1 MQLFKTLEDA
11 KGFLE
16 GLETDLDRI
25 DCLDYL
31 ILELEERTNAS
42 DTEELVKFTSDTSGS
57 FESLDE
63 WNLMLPSL
71 KSYRGGL
78 MKIHFEEFE
87 ERFERSFPPGRRLRF
102 PVPSSEGELTKTVRL
117 IGQGTPSKVH
127 EYLVWLLGVFE
138 KDETSGGWILREEET
153 WRLVLDWRD
162 EKEEQEEEQEE
173 DWGEALWKVMNITDE
188 FIEYLKNE
196 EGLYFRSAMTNSV
209 EIVEEN
215 ATEGNRTPSG
225 PRELIPWLG
234 TRKQLEKLLTL
245 LYQNQIISNPEVD
258 SMVSTHFWDGKN
270 QNRYDSPSPSDGDS
284 LEMISWTGTQAQLK
298 KLFYLLANDVEG
310 RLLEWDEI
318 RNTVIC
324 EHFFN
329 EKKKK
334 PFSPKNL
341 MKLDLAHSS
350 KENLELIHNLL
361 EEASE
366 A

>member
-1 MQLFKTLEDA
+1 MQLFKTFNEA
-11 KGFLE
+11 EAFLE
-16 GLETDLDRI
+16 NLETDLDRI
-25 DCLDYL
+25 DGLDFL
-31 ILELEERTNAS
+31 ILELEERTLAYNAEDS
-42 DTEELVKFTSDTSGS
+42 INSSMDLSQ
-57 FESLDE
+57 SLSSIE
-63 WNLMLPSL
+63 QWNSILPAL
-71 KSYRGGL
+71 KRFRRDL

-87 ERFERSFPPGRRLRF
+87 KRFERSFPPGRRLRF
-102 PVPSSEGELTKTVRL
+102 PVSSSEKELQKNIRVMDPRNSSR
-117 IGQGTPSKVH
+117 IH
-127 EYLVWLLGVFE
+127 EYLVWLLGVLE
-138 KDETSGGWILREEET
+138 KDEITGGWILREEET

-162 EKEEQEEEQEE
+162 EKEDQEE
-173 DWGEALWKVMNITDE
+173 DWGEALWKVLNITDE
-188 FIEYLKNE
+188 FIEYLKVE

-209 EIVEEN
+209 EIVKEN

-270 QNRYDSPSPSDGDS
+270 QNRYDSPSTSDGDS

-318 RNTVIC
+318 RHTRIC

-329 EKKKK
+329 EKKKQ
-334 PFSPKNL
+334 PFSSINL
-341 MKLDLAHSS
+341 KKLDLAYSS
-350 KENLELIHNLL
+350 RKKLELIHNLL

>member
-31 ILELEERTNAS
+31 ILELEERTKAS
-42 DTEELVKFTSDTSGS
+42 DTKERVKFTSDTSGS

-102 PVPSSEGELTKTVRL
+102 PVSSSEKELKKNIRL
-117 IGQGTPSKVH
+117 IGPRNPAQIH
-127 EYLVWLLGVFE
+127 DYLVWLLGVLE
-138 KDETSGGWILREEET
+138 KDETTGGWILREEET

-173 DWGEALWKVMNITDE
+173 DWGEALWKVMNITDD

-209 EIVEEN
+209 EIVKEN

-245 LYQNQIISNPEVD
+245 LYQNQIISNPDVD
-258 SMVSTHFWDGKN
+258 SMISTHFWDGKN
-270 QNRYDSPSPSDGDS
+270 QKRYGSPSSSDDDS
-284 LEMISWTGTQAQLK
+284 LQMIPWTGTQAQLK
-298 KLFYLLANDVEG
+298 KLFSLLVDGAED
-310 RLLEWDEI
+310 RLLEWNEI
-318 RNTVIC
+318 RHSIIAT
-324 EHFFN
+324 HFKFMKTGTPYSPKVMRRLDMAN
-329 EKKKK
+329 YNKKKQM
-334 PFSPKNL
+334 L
-341 MKLDLAHSS
+341 IEDLLKKSVD
-350 KENLELIHNLL
+350 
-361 EEASE
+361 
-366 A
+366 